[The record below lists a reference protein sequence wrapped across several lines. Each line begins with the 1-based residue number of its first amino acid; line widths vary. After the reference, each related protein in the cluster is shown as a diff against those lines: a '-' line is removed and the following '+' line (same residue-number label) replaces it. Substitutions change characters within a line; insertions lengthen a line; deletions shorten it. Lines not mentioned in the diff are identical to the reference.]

1 MRRAIRRPRRP
12 WSSTIPTRETFRRE
26 PERADVLRLPGGP
39 LIPLSA
45 IVLSLGLLASATIE
59 NLAMGAAAVLVGS
72 VIYAFR
78 RKPA

>member
-1 MRRAIRRPRRP
+1 
-12 WSSTIPTRETFRRE
+12 
-26 PERADVLRLPGGP
+26 LPGGP